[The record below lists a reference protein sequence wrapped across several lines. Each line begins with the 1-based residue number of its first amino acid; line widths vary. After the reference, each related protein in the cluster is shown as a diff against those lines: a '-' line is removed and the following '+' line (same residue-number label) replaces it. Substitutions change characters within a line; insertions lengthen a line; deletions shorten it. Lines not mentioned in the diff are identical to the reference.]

1 MGAGSNEANRRLREM
16 QYERQFRGA
25 PAPKPPRVVP
35 PVEGVVRGAGPAPA
49 MREGGQAVPQVG
61 DKPVSPSGDK
71 KAPNPAAVSPDGDL
85 RPDPVS
91 RTGDLSFADATDA
104 LLVSISREDI
114 ADRLGVSVA
123 TVKQA
128 RLPVEAHAHRPP
140 PKGWRS
146 AVLAV
151 AEEMAEHY
159 RRLADQIRAQAG
171 NT

>member
-1 MGAGSNEANRRLREM
+1 MAVIGSKEMARRQQTEAR
-16 QYERQFRGA
+16 YAKQFGGA
-25 PAPKPPRVVP
+25 PATTAPRVVP
-35 PVEGVVRGAGPAPA
+35 PVESVVRGAGRAPA
-49 MREGGQAVPQVG
+49 TREGGQAVPQVV

-71 KAPNPAAVSPDGDL
+71 KAPSPAAVSPDGDS
-85 RPDPVS
+85 RPEPVS
-91 RTGDLSFADATDA
+91 RIGDLSFADATDA

-114 ADRLGVSVA
+114 ANRLGVSVA

-159 RRLADQIRAQAG
+159 RRLADEMRG
-171 NT
+171 